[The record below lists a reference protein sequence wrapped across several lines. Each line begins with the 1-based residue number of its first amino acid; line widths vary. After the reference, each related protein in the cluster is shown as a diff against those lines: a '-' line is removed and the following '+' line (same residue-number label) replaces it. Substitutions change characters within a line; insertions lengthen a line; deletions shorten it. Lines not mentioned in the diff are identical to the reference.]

1 MTWKRPWS
9 RFFKHGFIYK
19 TDVFLLFYPL
29 SSGRFLTSGSGWY
42 RWYHYALIFWE
53 RHNSWCKVWAKS
65 PVFKNHIR
73 SKSVLQCVTTF
84 LMDKVSDFGSGNWGF
99 ESLHLVKMSFISTN
113 TANKKCNDSMT
124 PKHKLW
130 WLSPNTCRLPFDRLQ
145 SLSDWLPTSCSN
157 SWYNAEML
165 CNERLDS
172 TGCIV

>member
-65 PVFKNHIR
+65 PVFTNHTR

-113 TANKKCNDSMT
+113 TANKKCNDTKAQTVMIVS
-124 PKHKLW
+124 KHLQAAFWPTAIALRLIANKL
-130 WLSPNTCRLPFDRLQ
+130 Q
-145 SLSDWLPTSCSN
+145 
-157 SWYNAEML
+157 
-165 CNERLDS
+165 
-172 TGCIV
+172 